1 VGIRDAFSN
10 NANFG
15 GLVKSSAKISKVIHK
30 AFIEVNEGGAEAA
43 AITGTHGLLSR
54 ILFFATYNLIHSH
67 KSNGPFKRCIRPPD
81 WLHF

>member
-43 AITGTHGLLSR
+43 AITGTHGFLITALLLLLER
-54 ILFFATYNLIHSH
+54 KKGILYLLTSGY
-67 KSNGPFKRCIRPPD
+67 
-81 WLHF
+81 